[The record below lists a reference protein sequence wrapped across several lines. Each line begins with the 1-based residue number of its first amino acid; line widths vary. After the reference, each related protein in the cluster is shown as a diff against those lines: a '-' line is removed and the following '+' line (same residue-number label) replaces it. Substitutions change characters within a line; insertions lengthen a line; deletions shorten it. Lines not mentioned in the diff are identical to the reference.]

1 MRIGELE
8 KVLREAVRVYPG
20 RSPVALLAGGGPLA
34 GAVPAE
40 FIPSIKTLSNRT
52 ANESRPLFE
61 RDLAIHWV

>member
-34 GAVPAE
+34 GAIPAE
-40 FIPSIKTLSNRT
+40 FIPSIESLTNRT
-52 ANESRPLFE
+52 ASGVRSLNEKYWGN
-61 RDLAIHWV
+61 HWI